1 VFVVGVV
8 NTGIINTSAILGFV
22 GFVGFVVFFG
32 IVGIVDVI
40 GGGIAVFACLMQ
52 LPAPYVWICP
62 LDGSVNCQYF
72 FLLN

>member
-1 VFVVGVV
+1 MFDAAIWILPLPRVARTLCLSVVFVVGVV

-40 GGGIAVFACLMQ
+40 GGGIA
-52 LPAPYVWICP
+52 
-62 LDGSVNCQYF
+62 
-72 FLLN
+72 